1 MNIQLGSL
9 TVKEKLRS
17 MVLDTRILKGISKPQ
32 EAYKE
37 KDGETYICELS

>member
-1 MNIQLGSL
+1 MSIQLGSL

-17 MVLDTRILKGISKPQ
+17 MVLDNRILRGISKLQ

-37 KDGETYICELS
+37 KDGETYI